1 MALGRFDLRARASA
15 VLRSGLHPDPRGTSA
30 TQNKRVNGVNGASKA
45 NEMPLQAAGA
55 KLRAL
60 LLVADGQ
67 DEEAGRAA
75 LLLRAVDHLV
85 PDEARILQLL
95 GNKAPSQPAAPV
107 VHILCLTGTGI
118 PGEPLLENA
127 STVGRAAGVSLPQL
141 TPYYVGRL
149 LELGLVEVGPE
160 DDRLVDDYRALLA
173 DPAVLAAMSRARDAG
188 ATPRVIRHTLALSLL
203 GHQLC
208 ADAETAPID

>member
-1 MALGRFDLRARASA
+1 
-15 VLRSGLHPDPRGTSA
+15 
-30 TQNKRVNGVNGASKA
+30 
-45 NEMPLQAAGA
+45 MPFLAAGA

-60 LLVADGQ
+60 LLVAGEQ
-67 DEEAGRAA
+67 DEEGGRAA
-75 LLLRAVDHLV
+75 LLQRAVDHLV

-95 GNKAPSQPAAPV
+95 GDRTPSQPAVPL
-107 VHILCLTGTGI
+107 VHIFCLTGTGL

-127 STVGRAAGVSLPQL
+127 STVGRNAGVSLPQL
-141 TPYYVGRL
+141 TPHYVGRL
-149 LELGLVEVGPE
+149 LGLGLVEVGPE
-160 DDRLVDDYRALLA
+160 DERLSDDYRALLA

-208 ADAETAPID
+208 ADAESA